1 MPTKAPAKTKSR
13 RAKVVASPRLP
24 HERDEV
30 ADASAPRKPMV
41 IQAQRD
47 VAAGLVDTDNYTRAR
62 EITQP
67 ALSSRRRAR

>member
-1 MPTKAPAKTKSR
+1 MPIKTTEKTKSR

-30 ADASAPRKPMV
+30 ADSSAPRKPAV
-41 IQAQRD
+41 VQAQRD
-47 VAAGLVDTDNYTRAR
+47 VAAGLVDTDKYTRAR

-67 ALSSRRRAR
+67 PLAGRRRAR

>member
-1 MPTKAPAKTKSR
+1 MPTKPAAKTKSR
-13 RAKVVASPRLP
+13 RPKVVASPRLP

-30 ADASAPRKPMV
+30 ADASAPRKPAV

-47 VAAGLVDTDNYTRAR
+47 LAAGLVDTDDYTRAR

-67 ALSSRRRAR
+67 VLAGRRRAR

>member
-1 MPTKAPAKTKSR
+1 MPIKTTEKTKSR
-13 RAKVVASPRLP
+13 RAKVVAAPRLP

-30 ADASAPRKPMV
+30 ADSSAPRKPAV
-41 IQAQRD
+41 VQAQRD

-67 ALSSRRRAR
+67 PLAGRRRAR